1 VIILTVAK
9 RNREDDSGV
18 RTWLPDGTPILIRPI
33 APGDKTMLA
42 EGLRRLS
49 DASVRLRFLSS
60 KPRFTAAELRYL
72 TEVDGHD
79 HIALVAIAGGADCF
93 VGVARCVR
101 LQGRPATAEMAI
113 VVADDWQGRGVG
125 RVLAEALS
133 AAARDAGV
141 RRFEA
146 LVQASNAPARAL
158 ARRIATR
165 LEEGDQGG
173 GVHALAFELVA

>member
-1 VIILTVAK
+1 VIILTVEK
-9 RNREDDSGV
+9 RNREDDPGV

-33 APGDKTMLA
+33 AAADKARLA

-60 KPRFTAAELRYL
+60 KPSFTAAELRYL

-79 HIALVAIAGGADCF
+79 HIALVALAEDTDCL

-101 LQGRPATAEMAI
+101 LRGRPDSAEMAI
-113 VVADDWQGRGVG
+113 VVADAWHGRGAG
-125 RVLAEALS
+125 RALAEALS
-133 AAARDAGV
+133 AAARAAGV

-165 LEEGDQGG
+165 LEEGDEGY
-173 GVHALAFELVA
+173 GVHALSFDLAA